1 MGWATHEAVYE
12 ARHPLDLVA
21 DDPVDG
27 GPDVPPRV
35 VGPAAPAST
44 PVTRA
49 IAVSRVSTDRV
60 YHEYGTDHQ
69 TTNSHAF

>member
-21 DDPVDG
+21 DDPIDG
-27 GPDVPPRV
+27 GPDAPPRV
-35 VGPAAPAST
+35 VGPAVPASA
-44 PVTRA
+44 PITRA

-60 YHEYGTDHQ
+60 YHEDGTDHQ
-69 TTNSHAF
+69 ITNSHAF